1 MFCTKCGSPNP
12 DDAPF
17 CQHCSAPLARPS
29 GQEAGPPPPPGD
41 RGASPGGYAQAGQ
54 QAPPGYQP
62 YQGYQGP
69 ALPYTPP
76 MPESASGRAIAALIL
91 GILGLVMCGPFTG
104 VPALIIGKMEMTAIR
119 EGQSP
124 RAGETLA
131 KVGFYLGI
139 IGTVLSCL
147 LGSIWAVLAFMGIL
161 SSGFNS

>member
-1 MFCTKCGSPNP
+1 
-12 DDAPF
+12 
-17 CQHCSAPLARPS
+17 
-29 GQEAGPPPPPGD
+29 
-41 RGASPGGYAQAGQ
+41 
-54 QAPPGYQP
+54 
-62 YQGYQGP
+62 
-69 ALPYTPP
+69 
-76 MPESASGRAIAALIL
+76 
-91 GILGLVMCGPFTG
+91 
-104 VPALIIGKMEMTAIR
+104 MTAIR